1 MDDRAK
7 LEKHLLHCSPRVQR
21 NTEVVTSEDL
31 VDLLGDAGGA
41 YDGGFQLHISKNT
54 NIRKF
59 IPQLTLR
66 GSPDECRDIT
76 RVYVA
81 PTLLGCILGYAVTE
95 NDFFALKS
103 DGKEEDY
110 KGGYKIY
117 ALPVKASLRPNKS
130 MVPDVQG
137 TDEHWMVSYSPETT
151 EFIPES
157 AGRFFVSA
165 VEYEARSKNKPAG
178 RMTLYVEITK
188 PEGLWFSKNIYL
200 AKGYWTIKGTVDRNT
215 ESWRHDKDFT
225 VNQITRGDYMGEKVL
240 KAALLSH
247 ETPMLGWAKS

>member
-1 MDDRAK
+1 MDDRDK
-7 LEKHLLHCSPRVQR
+7 LEKHLEHCSARVQR
-21 NTEVVTSEDL
+21 NTTVVTAEDL
-31 VDLLGDAGGA
+31 VEKLGDAQGA
-41 YDGGFQLHISKNT
+41 YRGQHQLHISKNT

-76 RVYVA
+76 RVCVA

-95 NDFFALKS
+95 NDFFAYAS
-103 DGKEEDY
+103 DGKEDDY

-137 TDEHWMVSYSPETT
+137 TDEHWVVSYSPETT

-157 AGRFFVSA
+157 AGRFFCSA
-165 VEYEARSKNKPAG
+165 VQYEARAGKKPAG

-188 PEGLWFSKNIYL
+188 PEGLWFSKSHFL
-200 AKGYWTIKGTVDRNT
+200 TKGYWIVTGTVDRNT
-215 ESWRHDKDFT
+215 ESWKHDQDF
-225 VNQITRGDYMGEKVL
+225 VVSSISRGEYMGEKVL
-240 KAALLSH
+240 KATLLSH
-247 ETPMLGWAKS
+247 DSPMLGWSKP